1 MFRLFVECRYVP
13 GSVGVSYMVK
23 TPTLGPAVHSR
34 GVFGV
39 QLRIAKGRVLD
50 SETRHLA
57 LVLKFLSYICLMSLY
72 YILRLNHQLQHL
84 LMCNF
89 SLVIGYCYQ
98 LTAFN
103 GDTESYQSLKLERL
117 FPFLTPG

>member
-1 MFRLFVECRYVP
+1 MNSFFSPTSINVCLLFRLFVECRYVP
-13 GSVGVSYMVK
+13 GSVSVSYMVK
-23 TPTLGPAVHSR
+23 TPTLGPAVHSQ

-57 LVLKFLSYICLMSLY
+57 LVLKVKFLSYICLMSLY

-84 LMCNF
+84 LMRNF
-89 SLVIGYCYQ
+89 SLVVGYCYQ
-98 LTAFN
+98 LTALQW
-103 GDTESYQSLKLERL
+103 GH
-117 FPFLTPG
+117 